1 MKTLVIST
9 ANKAIR
15 YVSHPFEG
23 RAHDFSVLKE
33 EFPPHMDWFAK
44 FEVRLDLGFQG
55 FKDDYKC
62 LLLKIP
68 NKKPRGGCLTDEQKA
83 ANKEFAKERIR
94 VEHSLSGLKRFR
106 ILSDR
111 LRMHDI
117 NQYNEIIGLCA
128 GLWNHSL
135 NCPND

>member
-1 MKTLVIST
+1 M
-9 ANKAIR
+9 
-15 YVSHPFEG
+15 
-23 RAHDFSVLKE
+23 LKE
-33 EFPPHMDWFAK
+33 EFPPYMDWFAK
-44 FEVRLDLGFQG
+44 FELRLDLAFQG

-62 LLLKIP
+62 LDLKIP
-68 NKKPRGGCLTDEQKA
+68 NKKPRSGCLTDEQKEE
-83 ANKEFAKERIR
+83 NKEFAKERIK

-117 NQYNEIIGLCA
+117 NQYHEIIGLCA

-135 NCPND
+135 KLVKD

>member
-1 MKTLVIST
+1 VKTLVISS
-9 ANKAIR
+9 AKKVIHFI
-15 YVSHPFEG
+15 SHPFEG
-23 RAHDFSVLKE
+23 RAHDFSMLKV
-33 EFPPHMDWFAK
+33 EFPPHMDWFAN

-55 FKDDYKC
+55 FKDDYRC

-68 NKKPRGGCLTDEQKA
+68 NKKPKGGCLTEEQKA
-83 ANKEFAKERIR
+83 ENKEFAKERIR

-117 NQYNEIIGLCA
+117 SQYHEIIGLCA

-135 NCPND
+135 NCAND

>member
-1 MKTLVIST
+1 MKALVIST
-9 ANKAIR
+9 ADKVIR
-15 YVSHPFEG
+15 YISHPFEG
-23 RAHDFSVLKE
+23 RAHDFSMLKE
-33 EFPPHMDWFAK
+33 EFPPHIDWFVN
-44 FEVRLDLGFQG
+44 FELRLDLAFQG
-55 FKDDYKC
+55 FRDDYKC
-62 LLLKIP
+62 LSLRIP
-68 NKKPRGGCLTDEQKA
+68 NKKPRGSCLTDEQKTE
-83 ANKEFAKERIR
+83 NKEFAKERIR

-117 NQYNEIIGLCA
+117 NQYHEVIGLCA